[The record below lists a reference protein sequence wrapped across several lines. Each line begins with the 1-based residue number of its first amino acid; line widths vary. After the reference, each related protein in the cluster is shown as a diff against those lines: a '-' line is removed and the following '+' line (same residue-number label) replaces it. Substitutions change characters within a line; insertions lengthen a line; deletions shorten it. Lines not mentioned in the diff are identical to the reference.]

1 MLKVG
6 IAGLGVVGMSCLEL
20 LTSQQQLITKKS
32 ERPIKIVAVASRT
45 KKDIAHLADVPFYLD
60 PLEMLEQQELD
71 IVIEL
76 MGGSEGTAL
85 TFAQKALEKKIHLV
99 TANKALLAHHGNEL
113 FAQAAQNGVYLGFEG
128 AVAGTIPCINAL
140 REGLAANDI
149 IQIYGLLN
157 GTSNYILTQM
167 TRTGAS
173 FEQVLKT
180 AQDLGYAEADPTF
193 DIEGIDAAHKLSL
206 LTAMAFGQE
215 IDFGS
220 VRVQGISDI
229 NSVDIAYAKELGYKI
244 KLLALSRRT
253 KQGIEQRV
261 QPVMLPQNHPIAQVD
276 DVLNTVIVE
285 GNYCGRV
292 QLSGAGAGG
301 KATASAVASD
311 VLSIAKGTAQ
321 APLSFLPQHIQKA
334 QPIQFD
340 KAENSYYLRIDCA
353 DHSGVLAKI
362 TNIFGRHDLSVLS
375 VIQHEPEDSG
385 IVPVVFTL
393 RLAKRETV
401 MQAIDDLEQ
410 LDDIK
415 GKVRYIRIEKF

>member
-6 IAGLGVVGMSCLEL
+6 IAGLGVVGLSSLEL
-20 LTSQQQLITKKS
+20 LVRQQQLMTKKS
-32 ERPIKIVAVASRT
+32 ERSIDVTAVSSRS
-45 KKDIAHLADVPFYLD
+45 KKDISHLTDAPFYLD
-60 PLEMLEQQELD
+60 PLQMLEQEPLD
-71 IVIEL
+71 IAIEL
-76 MGGSEGTAL
+76 MGGSKGTAL
-85 TFAQKALEKKIHLV
+85 AFAQKALSKGIHLV

-113 FAQAAQNGVYLGFEG
+113 FSLAAKHGAYLGFEG

-140 REGLAANDI
+140 REGLATNDI

-167 TRTGAS
+167 TQTGSS
-173 FEQVLKT
+173 FEEVLKA
-180 AQDLGYAEADPTF
+180 AQELGYAEADPTF

-215 IDFGS
+215 IDFNS
-220 VRVQGISDI
+220 VRIQGISDI

-261 QPVMLPQNHPIAQVD
+261 QPVMLPQDHPVAQVD

-301 KATASAVASD
+301 DATASAVASD
-311 VLSIAKGTAQ
+311 VLNIAKNTAWT
-321 APLSFLPQHIQKA
+321 PLSFLPEHIQKA

-340 KAENSYYLRIDCA
+340 KAENSYYLRIDCV

-362 TNIFGRHDLSVLS
+362 TNIFSLHDLSVLS
-375 VIQHEPEDSG
+375 VIQHEPENG
-385 IVPVVFTL
+385 GTVPVVFTL
-393 RLAKRETV
+393 RSAKRETV
-401 MQAIDDLEQ
+401 MQAICDLEQ
-410 LDDIK
+410 LEDIK